1 MLLGCLLLS
10 PLLVA
15 ALLSGLEIPDSL
27 RAAMVLVAASAP
39 IFSNAAFALILGLDA
54 ALATVIC
61 VAATALVP
69 FTMPPLALALLGVS
83 LNIDALALGLRLA
96 GVVGAA
102 FFIAWAVR
110 RWSSPGTLQ
119 RHAHALDGAA
129 VLAALLFV
137 LAIMDGMT
145 ALAIEQPVFV
155 LTVTLAALLINLLL
169 QALGLVL
176 AWPFGARIAVTT
188 AMIFGNCNMGLVM
201 VALGS
206 QADAQ
211 MQAFFAFGQ
220 LPMYILPAV
229 MLPLYRW
236 IVAAS
241 DARNSSRDGS

>member
-1 MLLGCLLLS
+1 MDVVKKNIQSLGGTVEIDSAEGYGMRVMVRL
-10 PLLVA
+10 PL
-15 ALLSGLEIPDSL
+15 
-27 RAAMVLVAASAP
+27 
-39 IFSNAAFALILGLDA
+39 
-54 ALATVIC
+54 T
-61 VAATALVP
+61 
-69 FTMPPLALALLGVS
+69 
-83 LNIDALALGLRLA
+83 
-96 GVVGAA
+96 
-102 FFIAWAVR
+102 
-110 RWSSPGTLQ
+110 
-119 RHAHALDGAA
+119 
-129 VLAALLFV
+129 

-155 LTVTLAALLINLLL
+155 LTVTVAALLFNLLL
-169 QALGLVL
+169 QALGLLL

-236 IVAAS
+236 IVAAA